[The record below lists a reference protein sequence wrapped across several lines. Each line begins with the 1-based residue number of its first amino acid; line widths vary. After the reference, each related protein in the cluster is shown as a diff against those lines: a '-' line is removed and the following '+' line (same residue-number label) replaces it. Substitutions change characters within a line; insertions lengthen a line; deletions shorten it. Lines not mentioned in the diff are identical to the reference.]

1 MLPKSQNLQVET
13 IKYITKK
20 NNSWVYDTDNQTSH
34 EISDIN
40 SFLSSNIQFI
50 KISAYMIVNLN
61 YVEGY
66 LLNGT
71 SGFMVISGIKFDV
84 ARRYISQVR
93 TVHKIFLNQKYSKVA
108 NSEKSKWLSKI
119 NPSIDQLNEIGIENI
134 QYLER
139 KGTLTTIHYNDGSKR
154 SFYESLKYFEKIF
167 NNHPFLI
174 RIRRNCIVN
183 VKHTNNYQVNS
194 ATKTAKIDIESQKFN
209 ISRRQLPAF
218 KRRSK
223 AI

>member
-1 MLPKSQNLQVET
+1 MQSLSQNLQVET

-34 EISDIN
+34 EISDID
-40 SFLSSNIQFI
+40 SFLSSNTQFI
-50 KISAYMIVNLN
+50 KISAYMILNLN

-66 LLNGT
+66 VLNGT
-71 SGFMVISGIKFDV
+71 SGFMVVSGIKFDV

-93 TVHKIFLNQKYSKVA
+93 IRYNSFLNQKYSTTE
-108 NSEKSKWLSKI
+108 SSGKSKWLSKV
-119 NPSIDQLNEIGIENI
+119 NNSKDQLREINIENI
-134 QYLER
+134 KYLER
-139 KGTLTTIHYNDGSKR
+139 KGTLTTIHYNDGAKR
-154 SFYESLKYFEKIF
+154 NFYESLKYFEKFF

-183 VKHTNNYQVNS
+183 VKHTNNYQVCS
-194 ATKTAKIDIESQKFN
+194 ATKTAEINIESQKFN
-209 ISRRQLPAF
+209 ISRRQLPTF

-223 AI
+223 TI